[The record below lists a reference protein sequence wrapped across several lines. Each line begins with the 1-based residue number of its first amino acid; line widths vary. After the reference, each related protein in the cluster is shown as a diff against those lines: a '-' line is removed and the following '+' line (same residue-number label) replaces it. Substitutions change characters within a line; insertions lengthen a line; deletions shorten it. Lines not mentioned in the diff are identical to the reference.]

1 MQLRSVHSDE
11 SAETTGVRRVTAAD
25 AAFCKLHQNPPTL
38 RKMYFCTIALE
49 ENMQWITA
57 QSLFSC
63 SVFAGKSSIY
73 GPVLSRCTAG
83 GGELCLGNEKE
94 KEEEKEKKE
103 NYV

>member
-1 MQLRSVHSDE
+1 MQR
-11 SAETTGVRRVTAAD
+11 
-25 AAFCKLHQNPPTL
+25 
-38 RKMYFCTIALE
+38 
-49 ENMQWITA
+49 ITA

-94 KEEEKEKKE
+94 KEEKE
-103 NYV
+103 NFV

>member
-1 MQLRSVHSDE
+1 MQR
-11 SAETTGVRRVTAAD
+11 
-25 AAFCKLHQNPPTL
+25 
-38 RKMYFCTIALE
+38 
-49 ENMQWITA
+49 ITA

-94 KEEEKEKKE
+94 EEEEEKEKEKEEEKEKKGELRLEEEKE
-103 NYV
+103 NCV

>member
-1 MQLRSVHSDE
+1 MQR
-11 SAETTGVRRVTAAD
+11 
-25 AAFCKLHQNPPTL
+25 
-38 RKMYFCTIALE
+38 
-49 ENMQWITA
+49 ITA

-94 KEEEKEKKE
+94 KEEEKKE

>member
-1 MQLRSVHSDE
+1 
-11 SAETTGVRRVTAAD
+11 
-25 AAFCKLHQNPPTL
+25 
-38 RKMYFCTIALE
+38 
-49 ENMQWITA
+49 MQWITA

-94 KEEEKEKKE
+94 EEEKAEMELGWKEKVAE
-103 NYV
+103 FNLNRASE